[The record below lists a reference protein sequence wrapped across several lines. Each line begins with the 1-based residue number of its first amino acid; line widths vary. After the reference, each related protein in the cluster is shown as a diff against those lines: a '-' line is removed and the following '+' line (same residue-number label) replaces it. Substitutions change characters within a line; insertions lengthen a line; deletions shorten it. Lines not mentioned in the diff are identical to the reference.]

1 MHTRQNLN
9 YLLNVCDLITKY
21 ILTIKFGWDTK
32 AGYAEPHVTRLDS
45 SPSNLFRDSIGPKY
59 DKGKLKMIDHN
70 LSWGR
75 HHMKSPLYV
84 ALNTPAS
91 F

>member
-1 MHTRQNLN
+1 M
-9 YLLNVCDLITKY
+9 TKY
-21 ILTIKFGWDTK
+21 MLSIGFGWDTK
-32 AGYAEPHVTRLDS
+32 AEYTEAHVTRLDS
-45 SPSNLFRDSIGPKY
+45 SPSNLFRDSIGPQC
-59 DKGKLKMIDHN
+59 DKGKLKMIDYN